1 MKMRKIVAIVAAVL
15 MLLSVMPIAAFAA
28 DTYELATSIEVGDTV
43 VLVCKDKSMEL
54 NGISTTSTKYGLG
67 VAYTTAPAGA

>member
-1 MKMRKIVAIVAAVL
+1 MKTMKKIVAILAVAL
-15 MLLSVMPIAAFAA
+15 MLCSILPLSVFAA

-54 NGISTTSTKYGLG
+54 NGISTTSTKYKFKFFSCL
-67 VAYTTAPAGA
+67 